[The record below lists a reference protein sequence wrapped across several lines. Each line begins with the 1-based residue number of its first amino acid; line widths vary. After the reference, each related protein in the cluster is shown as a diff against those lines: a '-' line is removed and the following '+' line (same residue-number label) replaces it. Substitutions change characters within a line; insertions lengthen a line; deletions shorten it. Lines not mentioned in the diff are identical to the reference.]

1 MMRTAKNESR
11 KWLALLCLGVVW
23 TAGCFTKQPPKAS
36 IAQLVSFRPP
46 IVPPATGNELGA
58 PPDIEVESEEPP
70 PELVTVRSAP
80 AKPRVA
86 PPPAAEPEK
95 PEKKSEPAIAP
106 ELTSQEAQTA
116 QEETQ
121 RNLDAIE
128 KNLTQVTGKQLNAS
142 QQDLASKVHGFAE
155 NAREAMKTG
164 DWVRAKNLSKKAV
177 VLSEELAAS
186 L

>member
-1 MMRTAKNESR
+1 MTRTAKNGSG
-11 KWLALLCLGVVW
+11 KWLALLCVGALW
-23 TAGCFTKQPPKAS
+23 TAGCFTKEPPKAS
-36 IAQLVSFRPP
+36 IAQLVNFRAP
-46 IVPPATGNELGA
+46 IVPPRTSSELA
-58 PPDIEVESEEPP
+58 DPPDIPMETAEAP
-70 PELVTVRSAP
+70 PELATVRSAP

-86 PPPAAEPEK
+86 PAPAAEPEK

-106 ELTSQEAQTA
+106 EITSQEAQAA

-121 RNLDAIE
+121 RNLDAME

-142 QQDLASKVHGFAE
+142 QQDLVSKVHGFAE

-164 DWVRAKNLSKKAV
+164 DWMRAKNLSKKAV

>member
-1 MMRTAKNESR
+1 MRTAKNESR
-11 KWLALLCLGVVW
+11 NWLALLCLGVVC
-23 TAGCFTKQPPKAS
+23 TTGCFTKEPPKAS
-36 IAQLVSFRPP
+36 ITQLVNFRPP
-46 IVPPATGNELGA
+46 IVPPRTGSELA
-58 PPDIEVESEEPP
+58 DPPDIPVDTAEAP
-70 PELVTVRSAP
+70 PELVTARSAP

-86 PPPAAEPEK
+86 PSPAAEPEK
-95 PEKKSEPAIAP
+95 PEKKSEPAIVP
-106 ELTSQEAQTA
+106 ELTSQEAQAA
-116 QEETQ
+116 QEETE
-121 RNLDAIE
+121 RNLDATA
-128 KNLTQVTGKQLNAS
+128 KNLTQVTGKPLNAS